1 MSLERQDCFGTY
13 GGRGPCFSARYSYL
27 ALSSSSSV
35 MGLPLIFARPLNLV
49 MSRTGRRLAAADLGA
64 GFVCEDFMMVAQTSA
79 HILPKISG
87 AKRRKWRVDFEESE
101 AA

>member
-1 MSLERQDCFGTY
+1 MSLARQDCFGTY

-27 ALSSSSSV
+27 ALSSSSSA

-49 MSRTGRRLAAADLGA
+49 MSRTGRRLAADLGV
-64 GFVCEDFMMVAQTSA
+64 GFGCDDFMIVAQTSA

-87 AKRRKWRVDFEESE
+87 VRRRNWRVDFEESE